1 MGPNQEQQKT
11 ATKEKIKTPKTTK
24 QNKNLV
30 LIQKKTTQPKG
41 NTTKTIQ
48 RNIIPNNEPIPDTTK
63 MNTAQIIQNTYV
75 EYLPDGTKRDRYRK
89 EFLKKLQLT
98 NNETTKRKREEQETE
113 TTKQKT
119 KVEPQQDNSQLNTQA
134 TQQET
139 TYIENERNQRYAKLP
154 QTKIEQIREEENL
167 TTKPNTTKQYTQV
180 TENME

>member
-1 MGPNQEQQKT
+1 M
-11 ATKEKIKTPKTTK
+11 
-24 QNKNLV
+24 
-30 LIQKKTTQPKG
+30 
-41 NTTKTIQ
+41 
-48 RNIIPNNEPIPDTTK
+48 PDTTK
-63 MNTAQIIQNTYV
+63 MNTAEIIQNTYV

-167 TTKPNTTKQYTQV
+167 TTKPNTTKTIYASYREHGVFEWSINTSERITQRNQ
-180 TENME
+180 TPDYHIDEEYEW